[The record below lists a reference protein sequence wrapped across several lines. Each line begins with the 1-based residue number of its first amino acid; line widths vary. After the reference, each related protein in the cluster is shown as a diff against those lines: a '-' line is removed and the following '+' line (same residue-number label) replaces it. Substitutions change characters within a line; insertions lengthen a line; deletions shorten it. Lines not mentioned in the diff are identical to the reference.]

1 MVQEAQWNKQKVQKH
16 THTHTYIQDK
26 DLFIDKSRHLQS
38 VGNGFINKQCW
49 LAFRREH
56 KWLMSFAGKM
66 SLKVSSGRMAFIHG
80 TVS

>member
-16 THTHTYIQDK
+16 THTHTQDK
-26 DLFIDKSRHLQS
+26 DLFIDKSGHLQS

-49 LAFRREH
+49 LAFRTEH